1 MSQRICYIGAGS
13 FSGNFIHPQ
22 LADHGVELAAIC
34 DLVEQRARLAA
45 DKWGFQHVYT
55 DFNTMLD
62 EQQPDAVFCIGG
74 PKVHYEIGMQVIE
87 RGLPLYVQK
96 SPAPTQDMARE
107 MAELSEKRGS
117 VCHVGFNL
125 RSCPAVQLAKQ
136 AIGSPEFGDP
146 TLLIYRYGL
155 VSGATWKDA
164 IYDQHCHAADTIRYL
179 VGEVATLYAETLA
192 TTDDARGYVVAMRME
207 NGAVVSLN
215 TTSEQD
221 MRGDF
226 IYFEVTGRKQHYVVS
241 HDGDAVYH
249 RLEGPDL
256 CVTAGTYNPKRLL
269 HHLGYFEDV
278 RNFLAAAA
286 GTERDRCPVGD
297 TIKTM
302 ELVEQIYTQCRQR
315 GAPE

>member
-1 MSQRICYIGAGS
+1 MSQRICYIGAGN
-13 FSGNFIHPQ
+13 FSGAFIHPQ
-22 LADHGVELAAIC
+22 LADHGVELTGIC
-34 DLVEQRARLAA
+34 DLVEERARGAA

-55 DFNTMLD
+55 DFTRMLD
-62 EQQPDAVFCIGG
+62 EQQPDAVFCVGG
-74 PKVHYEIGMQVIE
+74 PKVHYEVGMQVID

-96 SPAPTQDMARE
+96 SPAPTPEMARE
-107 MAELSEKRGS
+107 MAELSQERGS

-125 RSCPAVQLAKQ
+125 RSCPAVQMTKD
-136 AIGSPEFGDP
+136 AIASPEFGDP
-146 TLLIYRYGL
+146 TLMVFRYGL

-164 IYDQHCHAADTIRYL
+164 VYDQHCHAADTIRYL
-179 VGEVATLYAETLA
+179 LGEVGTLHVETLSA
-192 TTDDARGYVVAMRME
+192 PDGARGYIAVMCMQS
-207 NGAVVSLN
+207 GAVVSLN

-221 MRGDF
+221 LRGEF

-249 RLEGPDL
+249 RPDGHDL
-256 CVTAGTYNPKRLL
+256 CLGAGTYYPGRMI

-286 GTERDRCPVGD
+286 GSEADRCPVGD
-297 TIKTM
+297 TVKTM
-302 ELVEQIYTQCRQR
+302 ELVEEIYTQCRQR